1 MLHQMASNNFSGHMA
16 LLFCYLS
23 RKMSAKIQSVYTGFA
38 SDRTASV
45 ENVFHF
51 EF

>member
-1 MLHQMASNNFSGHMA
+1 MLHQMASNNFSGHMS
-16 LLFCYLS
+16 LLFCCLS
-23 RKMSAKIQSVYTGFA
+23 RKMSAKIQSVYTEFGN
-38 SDRTASV
+38 DRTVSG

>member
-1 MLHQMASNNFSGHMA
+1 MHQMAGNNVGGCMS

-23 RKMSAKIQSVYTGFA
+23 RKMSAKIQSVYTEFGN
-38 SDRTASV
+38 DRTASV
-45 ENVFHF
+45 ENVLHF